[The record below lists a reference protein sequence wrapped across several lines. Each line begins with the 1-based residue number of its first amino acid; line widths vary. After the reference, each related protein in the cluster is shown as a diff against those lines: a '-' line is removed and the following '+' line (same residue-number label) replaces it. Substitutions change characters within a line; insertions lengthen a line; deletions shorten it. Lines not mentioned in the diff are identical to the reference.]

1 MFNNYRCTAIN
12 HQFSLLRYL
21 YILVSLLIIMS
32 LLLLSGDIHL
42 NPGPLIDNCIS
53 FWHGNVHGLNS
64 PSKLRSLFNIVNNYD
79 IIALTETFFYEDLP
93 EVQHA
98 NYLRIF
104 RRDRPGRSGGGVAV
118 LVSNSLVSIRKPELE
133 LPNLEMLWVE
143 IVSRTK
149 LLVGVCYHLTRVPLF
164 GRIFNTPLT
173 WRDRLVIV
181 TYYR

>member
-1 MFNNYRCTAIN
+1 MGIDLGMYRARIGLFNNYKCTAIN
-12 HQFSLLRYL
+12 HQFSLLRHL

-42 NPGPLIDNCIS
+42 KPGPLIDNCIS
-53 FWHGNVHGLNS
+53 FWHGNVRGLNS
-64 PSKLRSLFNIVNNYD
+64 PSKLRSLFNIINNYD
-79 IIALTETFFYEDLP
+79 IIALTETFFHADSP

-98 NYLRIF
+98 NYLPIF

-149 LLVGVCYHLTRVPLF
+149 LLVGVCYRPPDSSASF
-164 GRIFNTPLT
+164 
-173 WRDRLVIV
+173 
-181 TYYR
+181 

>member
-1 MFNNYRCTAIN
+1 
-12 HQFSLLRYL
+12 
-21 YILVSLLIIMS
+21 MS

-42 NPGPLIDNCIS
+42 NPGPFIDNCIS
-53 FWHGNVHGLNS
+53 FWHGNVRGLNS
-64 PSKLRSLFNIVNNYD
+64 PSKLRSLFNIVNNYG
-79 IIALTETFFYEDLP
+79 ITETFFHADSP
-93 EVQHA
+93 EVKHA
-98 NYLRIF
+98 NYLPIF

-149 LLVGVCYHLTRVPLF
+149 LLVGVCYRPPDSGAYF

-181 TYYR
+181 T